1 MMLLLESA
9 LRSLLLGLLVWTV
22 LKLVRMRDTGTETI
36 IWTVVLIIAL
46 SMPLLSR
53 HMPGLH
59 LAIPHLWAGAAA
71 TVHEP
76 LSTSHQ
82 PAPMRAWLGRHGQ
95 FLLLAA
101 YSLGLLAC
109 LLRRIT
115 GLVLTLR
122 LYLRATPVA
131 ADWTRGRTVRASAAL
146 RSPASLAGIILLPAD
161 YPGWSAIKRE
171 AVLAH
176 EEAHI
181 ARGDFFVQLAASMH
195 CAVFWFSP
203 FAWWLQ
209 SKLADIAE
217 TASDAAAVRHLN
229 DRVTYAEILLE
240 VARCARP
247 APLIVGMAKGPLIQ
261 QRIDRILSEAPN
273 RNLSLPLRVLVMA
286 VLTVTAFTVA
296 SARAAPDAYSSP
308 AIGARSAPVEAAR
321 SPAPAAQAP
330 LAKAAAAAARIRII
344 HPTPLARRT
353 AAPPQDPE
361 AVSYDPRA
369 LLDPVYSASRPYVPA
384 STIVHAGQTFYIRST
399 ERAVAA
405 VSDADGTY
413 RPAQ

>member
-9 LRSLLLGLLVWTV
+9 LRSLLLGLLVWAV
-22 LKLVRMRDTGTETI
+22 LKLVRMRDTGAETI

-53 HMPGLH
+53 HMPGLS
-59 LAIPHLWAGAAA
+59 LAIPHPWAGAAA
-71 TVHEP
+71 TVHDP
-76 LSTSHQ
+76 LSDSVQ
-82 PAPMRAWLGRHGQ
+82 PAPMRAWLERHGQ

-122 LYLRATPVA
+122 LYRRATPVA
-131 ADWTRGRTVRASAAL
+131 ADWVRGRSVRASAAL
-146 RSPASLAGIILLPAD
+146 RSPASLGGVILLPAD
-161 YPGWSAIKRE
+161 YPDWSVVKRE

-195 CAVFWFSP
+195 CTVFWFSP

-229 DRVTYAEILLE
+229 DRITYAEILLE

-247 APLIVGMAKGPLIQ
+247 SPLLVGMAKGPLIQ
-261 QRIDRILSEAPN
+261 QRIDRILSEAPSP
-273 RNLSLPLRVLVMA
+273 NLSLPLRVFVMA
-286 VLTVTAFTVA
+286 VLTVTAFTVT
-296 SARAAPDAYSSP
+296 SARAAREASSLP
-308 AIGARSAPVEAAR
+308 AAGARSAP
-321 SPAPAAQAP
+321 
-330 LAKAAAAAARIRII
+330 AKAAHSRVAAGQSLAATPGAAVARIRFI
-344 HPTPLARRT
+344 HPKPLAPRT
-353 AAPPQDPE
+353 AAPPQDPD
-361 AVSYDPRA
+361 AVSYNPRA
-369 LLDPVYSASRPYVPA
+369 LLEPVSTASHPYVPA
-384 STIVHAGQTFYIRST
+384 STIVHAGKTFYIRST

-405 VSDADGTY
+405 VSDADGMY